1 MIIFYDFKEDR
12 VRTVDIDIYFLVD
25 VPFIT
30 ITILAL
36 LLFFMSGVGGVL
48 GGFTLDCRVV
58 VLELKFQIFMF
69 FMVMVKGNLIMRK
82 ND

>member
-1 MIIFYDFKEDR
+1 MIIFYDFKEDS

-30 ITILAL
+30 IIILAL